1 MPSRQLQFLP
11 APEGYRLSLTNWK
24 NLPVTVL
31 VLAVQTIAQTYHG
44 MEYHLAVLN
53 LNDHPPNSDESDGT
67 QPSCVHC
74 THWQYLDPCTTLWD
88 FSEPDWHQGE
98 CNQPRIE
105 RRWPNPQA
113 VIDAAQISFEHKLAV
128 IAQQCPLY
136 SPAPKTK

>member
-1 MPSRQLQFLP
+1 MINPFAEVDP
-11 APEGYRLSLTNWK
+11 K
-24 NLPVTVL
+24 
-31 VLAVQTIAQTYHG
+31 TIAEQ
-44 MEYHLAVLN
+44 MISVQNQMLAEGVLCTPLTLN